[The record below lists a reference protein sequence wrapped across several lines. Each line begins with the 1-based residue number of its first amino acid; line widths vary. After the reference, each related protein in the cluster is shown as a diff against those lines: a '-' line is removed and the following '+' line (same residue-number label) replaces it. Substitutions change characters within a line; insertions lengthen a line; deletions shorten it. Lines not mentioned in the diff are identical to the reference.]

1 MPNAVRCPLVIRPVN
16 LPVPG
21 LDDLQAEASAEGFQF
36 IDTLIEQWST
46 GENRFNQPGEILL
59 GILENDILI
68 AIGGLNLDQF
78 LNDPSIG
85 RIRRVYVR
93 RAWRS
98 QGSGRALVT
107 ALPVMPAST
116 SARSASAPSAPTLPA
131 STNASASSRS
141 TTPTPPTSMF
151 SRLTARR
158 LKAAA
163 AAGCWRWQLA
173 V

>member
-68 AIGGLNLDQF
+68 AIGGLNRDQF

-107 ALPVMPAST
+107 ALLDH
-116 SARSASAPSAPTLPA
+116 ARQHFRSVRLRAVSPNAARLYERLGFLPIDDP
-131 STNASASSRS
+131 NATHIHVFHA
-141 TTPTPPTSMF
+141 
-151 SRLTARR
+151 
-158 LKAAA
+158 
-163 AAGCWRWQLA
+163 
-173 V
+173 